1 MASHDGPHSFAR
13 DHISYLIATLRP
25 RRDFGVEFLKETAST
40 DVQERIARTGV
51 DVGRDAGNRHHEQ
64 SGHGSKGRKRTHGRE
79 RVKRQDSVSTSGMK
93 MRMWIKVVCSI
104 LSGGISSHKIF
115 FFSLAT

>member
-1 MASHDGPHSFAR
+1 MASHDGPYSFAR

-79 RVKRQDSVSTSGMK
+79 RVKRKRFCVHEWDENENVDQSCMFYSFRWYFES
-93 MRMWIKVVCSI
+93 
-104 LSGGISSHKIF
+104 
-115 FFSLAT
+115 